1 VTQYR
6 KLPPGN
12 PSTLP
17 YFSFRTKQRAR
28 KDVELGIVTPI
39 GPGPRGSGHR
49 ENVAVGLAPSVLFVY
64 MRTMQLAFVSH
75 LRPLVRRLIEPK
87 PTGKEVLNTIA
98 SPTKP
103 MDGIR
108 SRHLALALFWMIS
121 VTACKFTHTET
132 NNAPPP
138 PSVTVSSGE
147 QSQIIDWETATAR
160 VDAVDAVEIRPR
172 VSGHITEIHFAA
184 GQIVQRGDV
193 LFVIDRR
200 WYKAE
205 LDRTTAEVAR
215 AAAALENAQR
225 ISKRADEL
233 LKSHTISQEE
243 ADGRRSELA
252 EAVAALKS
260 AEAARDSA
268 QLDYEQSE
276 VRAPISGRISRAFL
290 TEGNYASG
298 VPGSNT
304 LLTTIVS
311 VDPVYTYAALDEA
324 AYLRLLRL
332 KTAKQLPLDQNG
344 NLPIQM
350 ELTDEEGYP
359 RTGYIESFD
368 NRVTAD
374 TASITVRAV
383 FPNTDGRLTPGL
395 FARVRIPAT
404 AQHSA
409 LLISETA
416 IGTDQGQRYV
426 LVVGK
431 DDITQYRKVTLGG
444 LVEGKRIVTA
454 GISPADQI
462 IVDGQAR
469 VRPGMKVLPQAT
481 SRSASI
487 PPKQKES

>member
-1 VTQYR
+1 VTQY
-6 KLPPGN
+6 LWMPPGILAI
-12 PSTLP
+12 PISIGV
-17 YFSFRTKQRAR
+17 AR
-28 KDVELGIVTPI
+28 GVEWLGFDRVQ
-39 GPGPRGSGHR
+39 
-49 ENVAVGLAPSVLFVY
+49 VGLAQRSLFAY
-64 MRTMQLAFVSH
+64 MRTMKQSAASH
-75 LRPLVRRLIEPK
+75 LPSLIRRFIEPK
-87 PTGKEVLNTIA
+87 HNQNTSTTA
-98 SPTKP
+98 SLLKA
-103 MDGIR
+103 MDRIR
-108 SRHLALALFWMIS
+108 PYHFALALLWMVS
-121 VTACKFTHTET
+121 GTACKFSQSQTQ
-132 NNAPPP
+132 NNVPPP
-138 PSVTVSSGE
+138 PTVTVSSGE

-160 VDAVDAVEIRPR
+160 VDAIDAVEIRPR

-184 GQIVQRGDV
+184 GQLVHKGDV

-200 WYKAE
+200 WYRAE

-252 EAVAALKS
+252 EAVAALSS
-260 AEAARDSA
+260 AAAARDSA
-268 QLDYEQSE
+268 QLDYEQSQ

-290 TEGNYASG
+290 TEGNYVSG

-311 VDPVYTYAALDEA
+311 VDPVYTYATLDEA

-332 KTAKQLPLDQNG
+332 KTAGELPLDQNG

-350 ELTDEEGYP
+350 ELTDEEGFP
-359 RTGYIESFD
+359 RRGYLESFD
-368 NRVTAD
+368 NRVSAD
-374 TASITVRAV
+374 TASITVRGV

-409 LLISETA
+409 LLVSETA

-431 DDITQYRKVTLGG
+431 DDIAQYRKVTLGG
-444 LVEGKRIVTA
+444 LVEGKRIVTD
-454 GISPADQI
+454 GIGPDDQI

-469 VRPGMKVLPQAT
+469 VRPGIKVLPQAA

-487 PPKQKES
+487 SLKQKDS